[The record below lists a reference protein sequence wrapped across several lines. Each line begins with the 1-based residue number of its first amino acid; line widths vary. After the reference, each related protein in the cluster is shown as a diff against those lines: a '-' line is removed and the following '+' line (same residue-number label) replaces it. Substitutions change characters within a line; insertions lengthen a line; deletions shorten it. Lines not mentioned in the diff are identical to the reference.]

1 MKNRLFMMIALF
13 ALASMVVLG
22 ADVSG
27 KWASEATGK
36 GGPQTFTL
44 KQSGSSITGTVEG
57 GRGGPVEISNGK
69 VDGDNVTFEVTRD
82 MGDKGKFTTKY
93 VLTVSGSTMKG
104 TGDNGRGPRDITL
117 TKQ

>member
-1 MKNRLFMMIALF
+1 MKNRLFMLF
-13 ALASMVVLG
+13 ALLALASVVVLG

-27 KWASEATGK
+27 KWTAEGR
-36 GGPQTFTL
+36 GGTQTYAL
-44 KQSGSSITGTVEG
+44 KQSGSTLTGTVDA

-93 VLTVSGSTMKG
+93 TLTVSGNTLKG
-104 TGDNGRGPRDITL
+104 SADNGRGPRDVTL